1 MDNDISYVMPDDS
14 GAGISAAASEDI
26 SEAASK
32 AAADGISED
41 TYDFLLSDAVIIDT
55 LLNNSQDTIYFKDL
69 DSRFILNS
77 SAHVTQFGVN
87 NPIELVGKSDADFY
101 PAVFAEQSRQ
111 DEIRIMK
118 TGIPII
124 NKLEQ
129 GMNAAGEIVSFS
141 TSKYPL
147 YDSKGSLIGT
157 WGTSRDVT
165 KLVMAEEELAKIN
178 VKLRTL
184 SLVDELSGLYNQ
196 RHFYD
201 SLDMTIKLFT
211 RRRMGGLSAE
221 FCLIIMD
228 IDCFK
233 KVNDTYGHVI
243 GDAAIRY
250 VAGLLLAHTRSIDTA
265 FRYGGDEYALIL
277 QDTNLSAGHE
287 LAERLRRVVEQNPLI
302 IDHRRINLTIS
313 LGVVGYNNETLPSLL
328 VQKADSKLYQSKHD
342 GRNRTS

>member
-1 MDNDISYVMPDDS
+1 MDNDTSYVMPDDS
-14 GAGISAAASEDI
+14 GAGISSAASENTSVNA
-26 SEAASK
+26 SENAS
-32 AAADGISED
+32 EN
-41 TYDFLLSDAVIIDT
+41 TYDLLLSDAVIIDT

-87 NPIELVGKSDADFY
+87 DPVELIGKSDADFY
-101 PAVFAEQSRQ
+101 PQVFAEQSRQ
-111 DEIRIMK
+111 DELRIMK

-129 GMNAAGEIVSFS
+129 GMNAAGEVVSFS

-147 YDSKGSLIGT
+147 YDCNGILIGT

-201 SLDMTIKLFT
+201 SLEMTIKLFT
-211 RRRMGGLSAE
+211 RKRRGGLSAD
-221 FCLIIMD
+221 FCLVIMD

-233 KVNDTYGHVI
+233 MINDTYGHVV

-250 VAGLLLAHTRSIDTA
+250 VAGLLLAHTRSTDTA
-265 FRYGGDEYALIL
+265 FRYGGDEYAWIL
-277 QDTNLSAGHE
+277 QDTDLQAGFELS
-287 LAERLRRVVEQNPLI
+287 ERLRKVVEQNPLV
-302 IDHRRINLTIS
+302 IDRRRIDLTIS
-313 LGVVGYNNETLPSLL
+313 LGVVCFDNETSASSL
-328 VQKADSKLYQSKHD
+328 VQKSDTRLYKSKHE